1 MVGLEFLK
9 DLSLPYFKK
18 GSPSDLVLF
27 LVLRLDGEI
36 EIRLDLV
43 DAAVHPPEIR
53 IDELDLLFISLEF
66 LELTMQYFQ
75 LFVGV
80 LVDVFH
86 VECVDED
93 DGSALSN
100 PEENPAPVLPLVV
113 FVQLDGCIIISDL
126 DVLKEGLLRPMSCDL
141 HKVQDRETLIVEV
154 RSEGPPCRVG

>member
-1 MVGLEFLK
+1 MVGLELLK

-18 GSPSDLVLF
+18 GSPSDSVLF

-43 DAAVHPPEIR
+43 DAAVDPPEIR
-53 IDELDLLFISLEF
+53 INELDLLHISLEF

-75 LFVGV
+75 LLVGV

-86 VECVDED
+86 VECVDKD

-100 PEENPAPVLPLVV
+100 PE
-113 FVQLDGCIIISDL
+113 
-126 DVLKEGLLRPMSCDL
+126 
-141 HKVQDRETLIVEV
+141 
-154 RSEGPPCRVG
+154 